1 MYALL
6 EAVAKTKEVGAVIK
20 CLEKASAPTMICG
33 LSPVHRAVV
42 AAAVQAE
49 TLRPVAVITADD
61 VSASAFAADAGCARG
76 IEYGVLSSR
85 EMVFHNVEGL
95 SREWEYRR
103 TDIFNRLLTGSLS
116 AVVGSVEAFLLRT
129 MPPERFSENVFTL
142 RLGDVAEIS
151 DVAHALSRLGYA
163 RAELVEGMGQFAVRG
178 GILDV
183 YPAGSAK
190 PVRVEFFGDEP
201 DSMGFFDP
209 VTQRRT
215 ENIDRLSVPPA
226 CELPPD
232 LADGGREGLA
242 AKIRGLLRGQNRSK
256 LPDEFLNTVASDS
269 ELVESGLR
277 VPAADRYLP
286 VAFGE
291 FACGLDYLPGNAV
304 IFIDDMPRVREAVRR
319 LARRQSEELA
329 HYMESGLIC
338 GRQTEYY
345 ASEQVFWAFS
355 EKKSAVMLDAF
366 AHQSDELRPKELLSF
381 PAKQLTSYGGSF
393 DAMLEDVN
401 HYRSAGFSTVVLAGT
416 MARLRHLQMLFEEKG
431 IFPTLDYS
439 CTALP
444 SEGGVCLSV
453 GSFSSG
459 LELTSSRIAVLDDG
473 VGRGSLSRERKK
485 RDKTPDGRKKKIRF
499 HTDLKPGDVVVHDTH
514 GIGRFCGIVPI
525 ETDGIKND
533 FIKLEYAGTDVLY
546 IPVGQLESISKYLGA
561 GEDENVRLSKLGG
574 TEWTKTKS
582 RARSAAKDLAK
593 ELIALYAKRMHRP
606 GYAFGADTS
615 WQKEFEDSFEY
626 EETDDQLIS
635 TREIKRDM
643 EAPVPM
649 DRLLCGDVGF
659 GKTEVAFRAAMKC
672 MMDGKQVAVL
682 VPTTV
687 LARQHYVTAI
697 HRFRGYPVRIA
708 TLSRFSSANQ
718 AAEVIRKLGSGQID
732 MVIGTH
738 KLLGKNVRFAD
749 LGLLIVDEEQR
760 FGVAHKEKLKQ
771 LSDNADVLT
780 LSATPIPRTLNMA
793 LTGIRDMSVLEESPQ
808 DRYPVETYV
817 CEYDDG
823 IVRDAIARELARGGQ
838 VYVLHN
844 RVSSID
850 RRAAELRKLLPE
862 ARIVVGHGKMDEN
875 TLGEVMQAVTDREA
889 DVLVCTTIIETGID
903 IPNVNTLIIEEADR
917 LGLAQ
922 LHQIRGRVG
931 RSSRHAYAYLTY
943 RKNSVLSEVSQKRL
957 AAMKD
962 FAEFGAGFKI
972 AMRDLEIRGAGSLL
986 GAEQSGHIM
995 SVGYDMYMRLLEE
1008 AVLEEKG
1015 EKPRPKKE
1023 CRLELKMQASI
1034 PESYISSAFERM
1046 DLYRRIARFRNEE
1059 DLNDMADE
1067 LIDRFGDYPA
1077 ETELLMRLSL
1087 LRRRAEELD
1096 FSEIAEKTG
1105 ELQLFFG
1112 EAAVPLLPLLLA
1124 APELKGRMTVRPG
1137 ERPCMILRLRPKD
1150 DRREILEKLF
1160 TLMEENSP
1168 KVGEEK

>member
-1 MYALL
+1 MYGLL
-6 EAVAKTKEVGAVIK
+6 EAVAGDKELAAVIR
-20 CLEKASAPTMICG
+20 CVERSDAPSMICG
-33 LSPVHRAVV
+33 LSPVHRAIV
-42 AAAVQAE
+42 AAAIQSR
-49 TLRPVAVITADD
+49 TMRPVAVITADE
-61 VSASAFAADAGCARG
+61 VSAAAFAADASTARG
-76 IEYGVLSSR
+76 IEYGVLCSR

-103 TDIFNRLLTGSLS
+103 TDIFNRLASGSIN

-129 MPPERFSENVFTL
+129 MPPERFTESVFTL
-142 RLGDVAEIS
+142 KLGDIAEIS
-151 DVAHALSRLGYA
+151 DVSHALSKLGYT
-163 RAELVEGMGQFAVRG
+163 RSELVEGMGQFAVRG

-183 YPAGSAK
+183 YPAGSPR

-201 DSMGFFDP
+201 DSMGYFDP

-215 ENIDRLSVPPA
+215 ENIDRLTVPPA

-232 LADGGREGLA
+232 LADGGRPGLA

-256 LPDEFLNTVASDS
+256 LPEEFLNTVANDS

-277 VPAADRYLP
+277 CPAADRYLS
-286 VAFGE
+286 VAYGS
-291 FACGLDYLPGNAV
+291 FACGLDYLPKNAV
-304 IFIDDMPRVREAVRR
+304 VFIDDMLRVREAVRR
-319 LARRQSEELA
+319 IGRRQSEELS

-345 ASEQVFWAFS
+345 ATDQNFWAFAAS
-355 EKKSAVMLDAF
+355 RSAVMLDAF
-366 AHQSDELRPKELLSF
+366 VHQSDELRPKELLSF

-393 DAMLEDVN
+393 DALFEDVT
-401 HYRSAGFSTVVLAGT
+401 HYRNAGFSTVVLAGN
-416 MARLRHLQMLFEEKG
+416 MARLKHLQMLFEEKS
-431 IFPTLDYS
+431 IYPQIDYS
-439 CTALP
+439 CAALP
-444 SEGGVCLSV
+444 ECGGVCLSV
-453 GSFSSG
+453 GALSSG
-459 LELTSSRIAVLDDG
+459 LELTSARIALLDDG
-473 VGRGSLSRERKK
+473 VGKSANQKSRKK
-485 RDKTPDGRKKKIRF
+485 RDTTPAEKKKKIRF
-499 HTDLKPGDVVVHDTH
+499 YTDLKPGDVVVHDTH

-533 FIKLEYAGTDVLY
+533 FIRLEYAGTDVLY
-546 IPVGQLESISKYLGA
+546 IPVSQLESISKYLGA
-561 GEDENVRLSKLGG
+561 GEDENIRLSRLGG
-574 TEWTKTKS
+574 TDWSKTKS
-582 RARSAAKDLAK
+582 RAKSAAKDLAK
-593 ELIALYAKRMHRP
+593 ELIALYAKRMRRP
-606 GYAFGADTS
+606 GYAFGVDTS
-615 WQKEFEDSFEY
+615 WQKEFEDGFEY

-672 MMDGKQVAVL
+672 MMDGKQVAIL

-738 KLLGKNVRFAD
+738 KLLGKNVKFAD

-771 LSDNADVLT
+771 LSNNADVLT

-823 IVRDAIARELARGGQ
+823 IVRDAIVRELSRGGQ

-844 RVSSID
+844 RVSTID
-850 RRAAELRKLLPE
+850 RRAAEIAKLVPD
-862 ARIVVGHGKMDEN
+862 ARVIVGHGKMDE
-875 TLGEVMQAVTDREA
+875 TRLGEVMQAVTDREA

-943 RKNSVLSEVSQKRL
+943 KKNSVLSEVSQKRL
-957 AAMKD
+957 GAMKD

-986 GAEQSGHIM
+986 GSEQSGHIM

-1015 EKPRPKKE
+1015 EKPKPKKE
-1023 CRLELKMQASI
+1023 CRLDLKLQASI

-1046 DLYRRIARFRNEE
+1046 DLYRRIAKFRTEE
-1059 DLNDMADE
+1059 DMNDMADE

-1077 ETELLMRLSL
+1077 ETELLMKLSL

-1096 FSEIAEKTG
+1096 FSEITEKTS
-1105 ELQLFFG
+1105 EIVLFFG
-1112 EAAVPLLPLLLA
+1112 EELVPKIPGLLA
-1124 APELKGRMTVRPG
+1124 AEALKGRILVRPG
-1137 ERPCMILRLRPKD
+1137 ERPCIALRLRPRD
-1150 DRREILEKLF
+1150 DRRELLEKMLGV
-1160 TLMEENSP
+1160 LENLPS
-1168 KVGEEK
+1168 E